1 MFSDVFDI
9 LWTYREG
16 FLTGLAVTLQLS
28 AIIWMVGI
36 TGGAALGWLA
46 ARHPRDWGVFV
57 RTGAFLLGGLP
68 ILVLLFWLHYPAQAV
83 FHVVID
89 PFITAAFTFTLVNV
103 FAVSTLVRE
112 AIADF
117 PAEYITAARVCG
129 LTSRQTLFKIQLPII
144 LRQILPGLL
153 MSQVVML
160 HTTLFASLISVEEIF
175 RVAQRI
181 NASIYKP
188 VEIYTALGIFF
199 LAVSLPVNALAI
211 YLKHKYTRNTSER

>member
-1 MFSDVFDI
+1 MFAEAFQI
-9 LWTYREG
+9 IWNYRQG

-28 AIIWMVGI
+28 AIIWIVGI
-36 TGGAALGWLA
+36 AGGAVLGSLA
-46 ARHPRDWGVFV
+46 ARHPRDWGRFV
-57 RTGAFLLGGLP
+57 RTVAFVLGGLP
-68 ILVLLFWLHYPAQAV
+68 ILVLLFWLHYPAQAI
-83 FHVVID
+83 FNVVID
-89 PFITAAFTFTLVNV
+89 PFITAAFCFTLVNI
-103 FAVSTLVRE
+103 FAVAGLVRE

-117 PAEYITAARVCG
+117 PNEYLTAARVCG
-129 LTSRQTLFKIQLPII
+129 LTQRQTLFEIQLPII

-188 VEIYTALGIFF
+188 VEIYTALGMFF
-199 LAVSLPVNALAI
+199 LAVSLPVNGFAI
-211 YLKHKYTRNTSER
+211 WLKHKFTRNTSER